1 MSKSKAPKIDIA
13 ALQKIQIELQA
24 AVAELQGIN
33 KGKRTASLA
42 CTRCTRTPSPLET
55 YFSLFISRPSFQYN
69 AKSTVPHGLR
79 MPVLTTPPNRARVLR
94 RGDKGDHNVGQ
105 I

>member
-33 KGKRTASLA
+33 KGKRPASLA
-42 CTRCTRTPSPLET
+42 CTRCTPTPSPLET
-55 YFSLFISRPSFQYN
+55 YFSLFISRPSFHYN
-69 AKSTVPHGLR
+69 AKSTVPH
-79 MPVLTTPPNRARVLR
+79 
-94 RGDKGDHNVGQ
+94 
-105 I
+105 